1 MSRPDARRSRG
12 RNNPQKANLARIL
25 AWEVLVAVDE
35 DDAYANLLLPRKI
48 ARTRLRADDAA
59 LATEL
64 TYGTLRAR
72 GLYDAIIAEAASR
85 KVDTLEI
92 PVLNVMRM
100 GAHQLL
106 AMRIPDHAA
115 VGETV
120 AVIKQ
125 SLPRASGIVNAV
137 LRRIGERSYDDWLAL
152 VTAGLPE
159 DQAKS
164 LRYSHPAWIVS
175 ALREALEAHGRSPAE
190 IDLLLQS
197 HNDPA
202 PVVLTALPGL
212 DRSELPGTPTGLSP
226 LGVILDRGDP
236 GNLEAVRT
244 GRARVQ
250 DEGSQLTALTLLE
263 AEAPEGEWL
272 DMCAGPGGK
281 TAILAATAAQRGA
294 PVTAL
299 DASGHRADL
308 VVDSTR
314 AFADTVEVFKG
325 DGREF
330 AEAYPGDFTRVL
342 VDVPCSGLGALRRRP
357 EARWRRSPEDVR
369 TLRPLQDG
377 LLRAAWQA
385 CAPGGV
391 VAYSTCSP
399 HKHETLDVVRAF
411 AADTPA
417 VQILN
422 TPDHLARV
430 TGQPA
435 ESFASSAVGN
445 GAAAQLW
452 SHVHETDG
460 MFICLIRRPA

>member
-1 MSRPDARRSRG
+1 MSRGPERHSRG

-48 ARTRLRADDAA
+48 TRTRLRADDAA

-64 TYGTLRAR
+64 AYGTLRAR
-72 GLYDAIIAEAASR
+72 SFYDAVIAEASSR
-85 KVDTLEI
+85 PVDKLEI
-92 PVLNVMRM
+92 PVLNAMRM

-125 SLPRASGIVNAV
+125 QTPRAAGIVNAV
-137 LRRIGERSYDDWLAL
+137 LRRIGERSREEWLDI
-152 VTAGLPE
+152 VTAGL
-159 DQAKS
+159 DGDDARA
-164 LRYSHPAWIVS
+164 LRFSHPKWIVA
-175 ALREALEAHGRSPAE
+175 ALEEALEAHGRSASE

-197 HNDPA
+197 HNTPA

-212 DRSELPGTPTGLSP
+212 DREELPAEPTELSP
-226 LGVILDRGDP
+226 LGAVMRRGDP
-236 GNLEAVRT
+236 GSLEEVRS

-250 DEGSQLTALTLLE
+250 DEGSQLVALTLL
-263 AEAPEGEWL
+263 AADAPEGEWL

-281 TAILAATAAQRGA
+281 TAVLAAAAAQRGA
-294 PVTAL
+294 VVTAT

-314 AFADTVEVFKG
+314 AFADSVEVFKA

-330 AEAYPGDFTRVL
+330 AEAYPGDFARVL

-357 EARWRRSPEDVR
+357 ESRWRRSASDVR
-369 TLRPLQDG
+369 GLHPLQES
-377 LLRAAWQA
+377 LLESAWTA

-391 VAYSTCSP
+391 IAYSTCSP
-399 HKHETLDVVRAF
+399 HAAETLEVVRSF
-411 AADTPA
+411 AEKHPDAD
-417 VQILN
+417 VLN
-422 TPDHLARV
+422 TPEYLARV
-430 TGQPA
+430 TDQPA
-435 ESFASSAVGN
+435 EAFASSAVG
-445 GAAAQLW
+445 GGTAAQLW
-452 SHVHETDG
+452 PHVHESDG